1 MNRIG
6 KRFAGITLGA
16 LIGLGYLVWRAST
29 PDKQMEGHTEEA
41 VQPVA
46 DKTAQRRPRTGPR
59 QPPTVSPIPAE
70 APESPIDQEDPSE
83 EEAPEDPT
91 DDEEDLA
98 EKERKLQE
106 YLEYLEAI
114 EDPTVSEMTM
124 LGERAFDAD
133 EPAAAYEHYLEVI
146 EDHPDDP
153 MAPFALYKLAW
164 AEYNLGDVEAAIDDM
179 ELVIEW
185 LGAGETQMH
194 ETVRSQVS
202 EDLDLFRSQA
212 D

>member
-1 MNRIG
+1 
-6 KRFAGITLGA
+6 
-16 LIGLGYLVWRAST
+16 
-29 PDKQMEGHTEEA
+29 
-41 VQPVA
+41 
-46 DKTAQRRPRTGPR
+46 
-59 QPPTVSPIPAE
+59 
-70 APESPIDQEDPSE
+70 
-83 EEAPEDPT
+83 
-91 DDEEDLA
+91 
-98 EKERKLQE
+98 
-106 YLEYLEAI
+106 
-114 EDPTVSEMTM
+114 
-124 LGERAFDAD
+124 
-133 EPAAAYEHYLEVI
+133 
-146 EDHPDDP
+146 